1 MFSNFRILMK
11 TQIMFLFF
19 MLLIFSNNNCYGL
32 TLKNE
37 ITSDFSNDTTLT
49 ISNESPEHTN
59 TNPKNIDKSKTT
71 IPTLAFFT
79 LLLLLSA
86 LIIYILANRK
96 FNRELR
102 LSEKHYY
109 KLFKENHSIILIL
122 DPSNGKII
130 DSNYSASKFYGYSN
144 DEFKKLYIQDID
156 ILPLHDIKESIKFL
170 GQDDSHIQTQHR
182 LKNKQIRSIELYSG
196 RVFFNKN
203 NYMYVIVY
211 DITQRVEATNE
222 LMEAKI
228 KAEESDRLKSAFL
241 ANMSHE
247 IRTPMNS
254 IIGFSSLLE
263 DDDDDT
269 PTHKAYLVHIQ
280 KSGEHLLKLIDDIID
295 LSKIEANKL
304 DVSLNDYKLN
314 LLLDDI
320 FVLSINQLK
329 NEKKTDIKLIL
340 TKGINDDNFIIKT
353 DEIRFKQIFINLI
366 NNAIKFTDEG
376 HIEFGYKYREDGIIQ
391 FFVKDTGIGIPDD
404 KRKVIFTAFGQ
415 IEEYAKRN
423 YGGTGLGLSITL
435 SLVKKLG
442 GHIWVMSDVGEGS
455 RFYFTHPSKENLL
468 NL

>member
-1 MFSNFRILMK
+1 MFSDFRILMK

-19 MLLIFSNNNCYGL
+19 VLLIFTNNNCYGL

-49 ISNESPEHTN
+49 SNNESQTSTSTYIN
-59 TNPKNIDKSKTT
+59 SIGISLKTS
-71 IPTLAFFT
+71 PTYAFFI
-79 LLLLLSA
+79 LLILLTA
-86 LIIYILANRK
+86 LITYILANRK
-96 FNRELR
+96 FSRELQHNEE
-102 LSEKHYY
+102 SYY

-130 DSNYSASKFYGYSN
+130 DSNHSASRFYGYNN
-144 DEFKKLYIQDID
+144 DEFKKLNIQDID
-156 ILPLHDIKESIKFL
+156 TPLLQDFKEAIKIL
-170 GQDDSHIQTQHR
+170 GQEDSHVLAQHR
-182 LKNKQIRSIELYSG
+182 LKNQQVKNVELYSG
-196 RVFFNKN
+196 RVFFKKN
-203 NYMYVIVY
+203 NYLYAIVY

-222 LMEAKI
+222 LMEAKL

-263 DDDDDT
+263 DDDYDT
-269 PTHKAYLVHIQ
+269 LTHQAYLVHIQ

-314 LLLDDI
+314 LILDDI
-320 FVLSINQLK
+320 FVLANNQLK
-329 NEKKTDIKLIL
+329 AVHKAHIKLIIN
-340 TKGINDDNFIIKT
+340 KGINDDNFIIRT
-353 DEIRFKQIFINLI
+353 DEIRLKQIFLNLI
-366 NNAIKFTDEG
+366 SNAIKFTDQG
-376 HIEFGYKYREDGIIQ
+376 HIEFGYKFREDGIIQ
-391 FFVKDTGIGIPDD
+391 FFVKDTGIGIPND

-442 GHIWVMSDVGEGS
+442 GHIWVMSEVGEGS
-455 RFYFTHPSKENLL
+455 RFYFTHPLKENLL

>member
-1 MFSNFRILMK
+1 MFFDLRFLMK
-11 TQIMFLFF
+11 TQILFLFLV
-19 MLLIFSNNNCYGL
+19 LLILSNNNCYGL

-37 ITSDFSNDTTLT
+37 ATFNFSNETTLAT
-49 ISNESPEHTN
+49 SNETTKY
-59 TNPKNIDKSKTT
+59 TNPNNLDKSKTT
-71 IPTLAFFT
+71 ISTLAFFI
-79 LLLLLSA
+79 LLLLLTSFLA
-86 LIIYILANRK
+86 YILSNRK

-102 LSEKHYY
+102 QSEKRYY
-109 KLFKENHSIILIL
+109 KLFKENHSIILVL
-122 DPSNGKII
+122 DPTNGKII
-130 DSNYSASKFYGYSN
+130 DSNYSASRFYGYNN

-156 ILPLHDIKESIKFL
+156 TLPLHDIKEAIKFL
-170 GQDDSHIQTQHR
+170 GQKVSHIETQHR
-182 LKNKQIRSIELYSG
+182 LKNKQIKTVELYSG
-196 RVFFNKN
+196 TLFFNKN
-203 NYMYVIVY
+203 NYLYTIVY
-211 DITQRVEATNE
+211 DITHRVEATNE

-228 KAEESDRLKSAFL
+228 RAEESDRLKSAFL

-263 DDDDDT
+263 DDDYDILVRQE
-269 PTHKAYLVHIQ
+269 YLRHVQ
-280 KSGEHLLKLIDDIID
+280 KSGEHLLTLIDDIID

-304 DVSLNDYKLN
+304 IIRLNDYKIN
-314 LLLDDI
+314 TLLDDI
-320 FVLSINQLK
+320 FVLATNQLK
-329 NEKKTDIKLIL
+329 TAKKTSIKLIQ
-340 TKGINDDNFIIKT
+340 TKGVNDDNFIIKT

-376 HIEFGYKYREDGIIQ
+376 QIEFGYKYREDGILQ

-423 YGGTGLGLSITL
+423 YSGTGLGLSITL

-442 GHIWVMSDVGEGS
+442 GHIWVMSDIGKGS